1 MLDVERGSSRQKIH
15 LKTPGLVHVIE
26 SKATHRGMGDLV
38 M

>member
-1 MLDVERGSSRQKIH
+1 MMWREGPVGKKIH